1 MDDSYDCG
9 LRENPHL
16 HRSKKKKEKTCMN
29 KLKLWFLLMGS
40 RPRKRIQVIQQA
52 REVPVTYTR

>member
-1 MDDSYDCG
+1 MIHMIVACG
-9 LRENPHL
+9 RTHIYTDP
-16 HRSKKKKEKTCMN
+16 KKKEKTCMN

-52 REVPVTYTR
+52 